1 MDDAAWQRAHS
12 PEQKAERR
20 GAILD
25 AAAALFRE
33 RPIAAI
39 SIGEVAQR
47 AGLAKGSVYRYFAT
61 KEEVFLDLLVRELDG
76 WFDALGPALAPLAA
90 LTSTERAGDPQALAA
105 RLVETLRPRETMLR
119 LLSRLFSD
127 IEENLS
133 LEAVRAFKRWLLERV
148 GPAGAAIEAA
158 LPSLPAGAG
167 ARVVLRLNALVA
179 GLWPMASPA
188 GNTKKVLSTPRMAP
202 LRVDFFPELEA
213 ALGAMLAGMAAAPPA
228 ARKAS
233 RGSRRA
239 PQERTS

>member
-47 AGLAKGSVYRYFAT
+47 AGIAKGSVYRYFAT
-61 KEEVFLDLLVRELDG
+61 KEEVFLDLLVRELEG
-76 WFDALGPALAPLAA
+76 WFDALGPALAPLA
-90 LTSTERAGDPQALAA
+90 STARAGDPPALAA
-105 RLVETLRPRETMLR
+105 CLVETLRPRETMLR

>member
-1 MDDAAWQRAHS
+1 MDDAGWQRAHS

-47 AGLAKGSVYRYFAT
+47 AGIAKGSVYRYFAT
-61 KEEVFLDLLVRELDG
+61 KEEIFLDLLVRELEG
-76 WFDALGPALAPLAA
+76 WFDALGPALAPLA
-90 LTSTERAGDPQALAA
+90 STARAGDPPALAA
-105 RLVETLRPRETMLR
+105 CLVETLRPRETMLR

-133 LEAVRAFKRWLLERV
+133 LEAVRAFKRWLLDRV
-148 GPAGAAIEAA
+148 GAAGGAIEAA

-188 GNTKKVLSTPRMAP
+188 GNTKKALSAPRMAP